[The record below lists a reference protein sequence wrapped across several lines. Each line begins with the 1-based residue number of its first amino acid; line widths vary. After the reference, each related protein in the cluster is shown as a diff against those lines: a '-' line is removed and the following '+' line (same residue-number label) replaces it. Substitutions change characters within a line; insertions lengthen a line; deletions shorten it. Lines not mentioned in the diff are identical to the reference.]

1 MELRPFPTSSQAHKP
16 TSSSH
21 PRSTPL
27 EAEAL
32 PTYQTRELTERFVS
46 PTLHDIPER
55 KQSADVLSV
64 VAHDLRAPL
73 TVIAIYARAVEDL
86 AKGGAPIDAA
96 KVQDA
101 MRTIRETTRWMD
113 RMIQDLLDAATIDA
127 GRLSFDPRPTD
138 VVLILMQAAER
149 FEPLAA
155 DRSIHLTTDVP
166 DHLPVVPADA
176 ARVLQ
181 VVANLLG
188 NAIKFTQPGGEVTM
202 RASATPTDVV
212 VSVVDTGPGI
222 LPEHVSHVFDR
233 FWRAH
238 HTSNGSQAR
247 GAGLG
252 LAIAKG
258 IVEAHGGRIWVESR
272 GPGTGSA
279 FHFTLPVLGSPAVD
293 PARAVF

>member
-1 MELRPFPTSSQAHKP
+1 
-16 TSSSH
+16 
-21 PRSTPL
+21 
-27 EAEAL
+27 L
-32 PTYQTRELTERFVS
+32 PTYQNRELTERFVT

-55 KQSADVLSV
+55 KQSADVLGV

-73 TVIAIYARAVEDL
+73 TIIAIYARAIEEM
-86 AKGGAPIDAA
+86 AQGGAPLDEA
-96 KVQDA
+96 KVREA
-101 MRTIRETTRWMD
+101 MRTIRETTGWMD
-113 RMIQDLLDAATIDA
+113 RMIQDLLDVATIEA
-127 GRLSFDPRPTD
+127 GRLSFDPRSTD
-138 VVLILMQAAER
+138 VVLILMQAAEL
-149 FEPLAA
+149 FEHVAA
-155 DRSIHLTTDVP
+155 ERSIHVTTDVP

-181 VVANLLG
+181 VVANLLS
-188 NAIKFTQPGGEVTM
+188 NAIKFTQPGGEVTL

-222 LPEHVSHVFDR
+222 PPEHVPHIFDR

-272 GPGTGSA
+272 GPGTGSV
-279 FHFTLPVLGSPAVD
+279 FHFTLPVFSHPAVD
-293 PARAVF
+293 AARAVF